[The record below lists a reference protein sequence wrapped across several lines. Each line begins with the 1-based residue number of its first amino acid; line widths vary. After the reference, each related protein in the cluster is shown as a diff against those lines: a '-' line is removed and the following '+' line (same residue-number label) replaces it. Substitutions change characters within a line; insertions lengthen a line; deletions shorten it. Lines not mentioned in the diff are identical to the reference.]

1 MNFQLTVND
10 LLNTPPPFLYS
21 THGGKG
27 IAGDFTYISPG
38 PALHRVHSHEGL
50 VGAGIWRAVA

>member
-27 IAGDFTYISPG
+27 IAGDFTYISP
-38 PALHRVHSHEGL
+38 AQRYI
-50 VGAGIWRAVA
+50 AFIITKAW